1 MPLSSQAPD
10 AARPVHVEKD
20 GIVIEARPLPEQV
33 EGYRHFELKVTNNA
47 QGPRSLHAKI
57 LLLTLRGA
65 PAGQCNVYVELPAL
79 ESRNRTKACRET
91 ALSRGFRI
99 EVVRVYPFLLD
110 RETDGQ

>member
-20 GIVIEARPLPEQV
+20 GIVMEARPLPEQV